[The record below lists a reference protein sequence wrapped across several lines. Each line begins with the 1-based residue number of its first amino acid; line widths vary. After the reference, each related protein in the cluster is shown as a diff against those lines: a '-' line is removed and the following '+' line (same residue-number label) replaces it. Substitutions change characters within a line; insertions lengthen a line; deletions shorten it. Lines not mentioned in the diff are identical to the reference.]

1 MASQSLTKLQKYA
14 YDYLKDMI
22 LSGKLIDNEI
32 YSETKIAKEI
42 GISRTPM
49 RDALR
54 HLSQEGFI
62 DILPSKGF
70 ILHRLTEKDI
80 MEILQIRCAIEGYA
94 TYLLTKQNKTEHGIK
109 TINKLRNILKKQED
123 IISTSRNLVEFTE
136 YDTLFHTT
144 IVSFAEN
151 YAFNEM
157 FDNYMY
163 RIKKLAMDSLSH
175 DGRLEETMKEHFNI
189 FNCICEGNIED
200 MYNITLYHMESPKQL
215 NLKDYYKNDL

>member
-22 LSGKLIDNEI
+22 LSGKLVDNEI
-32 YSETKIAKEI
+32 YSETKISKEI

-70 ILHRLTEKDI
+70 RLHKFTKK
-80 MEILQIRCAIEGYA
+80 EIIEIFQIRSAIEGYA
-94 TYLLTKQNKTEHGIK
+94 TFLLTKQSKTERGIE
-109 TINKLRNILKKQED
+109 TIDKLRNILKKQED
-123 IISTSRNLVEFTE
+123 IIATSRDLVEFTE

-144 IVSFAEN
+144 IVAFAEN
-151 YAFNEM
+151 FAFDEM
-157 FDNYMY
+157 FDNHMY
-163 RIKKLAMDSLSH
+163 RIKKLAIDSLSH
-175 DGRLEETMKEHFNI
+175 DGRLEETLKEHYNI
-189 FNCICEGNIED
+189 FNCICEGNIQD
-200 MYNITLYHMESPKQL
+200 IYDITLYHMESPKPL
-215 NLKDYYKNDL
+215 NLRGI